1 MRWQY
6 SFIGPDLLFYF
17 VVLASDV
24 GHFLLFVL
32 FDLVNSDGQQ
42 IVLLLV
48 LFGLLCYFIVLV
60 LFLLQQI
67 LSPFL

>member
-6 SFIGPDLLFYF
+6 SLIGPDFLFYF
-17 VVLASDV
+17 VVLTSDV
-24 GHFLLFVL
+24 GHFLFFVL